1 MKFLG
6 KSKADG
12 SIVEGTLMVEGIET
26 WIATDTG
33 RTAVWP
39 DSVEEVE
46 NLETHIAR
54 FAILELKRFCQG
66 QDECIDCPIVRWCD
80 AALPPDMAPC
90 NWPDPAKAVADE
102 VKNE

>member
-1 MKFLG
+1 MSLTKEE
-6 KSKADG
+6 K
-12 SIVEGTLMVEGIET
+12 ET
-26 WIATDTG
+26 IPWMAVPTG